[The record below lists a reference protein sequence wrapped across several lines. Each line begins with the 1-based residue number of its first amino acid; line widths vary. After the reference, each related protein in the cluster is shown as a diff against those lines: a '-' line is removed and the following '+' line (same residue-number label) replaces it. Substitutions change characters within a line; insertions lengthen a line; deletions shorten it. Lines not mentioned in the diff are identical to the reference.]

1 MTYKNSRIFAE
12 TLDQDDPLG
21 AYREKF
27 HYPKNKNDN
36 DLIYFSGNS
45 LGLQPK
51 SVRTFVE
58 NELDVWE
65 KKGLLGQHSRWKNF
79 HERLLENTARLVGGD
94 SSEVVV
100 MNALTV
106 NIHFLLISFYQPTET
121 RKKIMIEKG
130 AFPSDQYAIKSQIE
144 FHGLSPLDT
153 LIELTPREGE
163 SILRTEDIIEAIKD
177 ANQELA
183 TVIFGNPNYYTGQVF
198 DMQAITNVGHD
209 VGAFVGFD
217 LAHGT
222 GNLVM
227 NLHDWDVDFA
237 AWCSYKYL
245 CAGPGAPGGIFIH
258 KRHHDW
264 TNHRFAG
271 WWGQNK
277 ETRFNMGPDFDPIKT
292 AEGWQVSNA
301 PVMGMAPLL
310 AAMDIFDE
318 VGMNAIRKKSE
329 KLTGFLEYLVIK
341 ILPEVTI
348 ITPENSTERGCQL
361 SLVVPGGKK
370 IFDDLSNRGVVCDWR
385 NPDVIR
391 VAPHPLFNRYTEV
404 YDFVIMLKQILAE

>member
-1 MTYKNSRIFAE
+1 
-12 TLDQDDPLG
+12 
-21 AYREKF
+21 
-27 HYPKNKNDN
+27 
-36 DLIYFSGNS
+36 
-45 LGLQPK
+45 
-51 SVRTFVE
+51 
-58 NELDVWE
+58 
-65 KKGLLGQHSRWKNF
+65 
-79 HERLLENTARLVGGD
+79 
-94 SSEVVV
+94 
-100 MNALTV
+100 
-106 NIHFLLISFYQPTET
+106 
-121 RKKIMIEKG
+121 
-130 AFPSDQYAIKSQIE
+130 
-144 FHGLSPLDT
+144 
-153 LIELTPREGE
+153 
-163 SILRTEDIIEAIKD
+163 
-177 ANQELA
+177 
-183 TVIFGNPNYYTGQVF
+183 
-198 DMQAITNVGHD
+198 
-209 VGAFVGFD
+209 
-217 LAHGT
+217 
-222 GNLVM
+222 M

-292 AEGWQVSNA
+292 AEGWQISNA

-318 VGMNAIRKKSE
+318 VGMTAIRKKSE

-348 ITPENSTERGCQL
+348 ITPKNSSERGCQL

-370 IFDDLSNRGVVCDWR
+370 IFDDLSNQGVVCDWR